1 MLHILNTLERD
12 LSNKF
17 SQAMKFGI
25 EHITNEYFMQIL
37 DINDKEENSYK
48 HSRVDFAEHN
58 LEHNLRFED
67 RVFRMFEDIF
77 KLNNGCVYVGN
88 FNLNEIDNMKILYML
103 RDLDYKDSIKLIN
116 ILRSHV
122 RDEDVYKVD
131 DFSVF
136 KMFLTL
142 STREIHFPSFYF
154 DRLDIMVFTHYDLSM
169 LMFFKTE
176 NDINTY
182 KQLAKI
188 NNLSILDD
196 SLSDIKMKPLVE
208 VI

>member
-12 LSNKF
+12 SSKKF
-17 SQAMKFGI
+17 VDAMEFGI
-25 EHITNEYFMQIL
+25 ENINNEYFLRIL
-37 DINDKEENSYK
+37 DVNDEEK
-48 HSRVDFAEHN
+48 VTHRDSRVDFVTHT

-67 RVFRMFEDIF
+67 RVFRLFEDVF
-77 KLNNGCVYVGN
+77 KLNNGRVYVGN
-88 FNLNEIDNMKILYML
+88 FNINSIDNMKILYML

-131 DFSVF
+131 DFSVL

-142 STREIHFPSFYF
+142 CTREIHFPSFYF
-154 DRLDIMVFTHYDLSM
+154 DISDIMVFTHYDLSM
-169 LMFFKTE
+169 LMFFKNE
-176 NDINTY
+176 HDINTY

-188 NNLSILDD
+188 NNLVLNEQEFGVQ
-196 SLSDIKMKPLVE
+196 MKPLIE